1 MRFTLSIILCLL
13 FCRTFSQSPGV
24 EGLLTK
30 PIVNCETVYNNALE
44 VIPQIYASNSIDSVV
59 RAIGFWESVCG
70 VTEPGQRMKI
80 LVAIRNR
87 NFSELLYDSNIV
99 RYIQS
104 YRYLVR
110 YLASSGDHYELGR
123 IDAERLKSFNAFTE
137 SLALSLMEVADTS
150 SLEYF
155 FCRLYANQTGMDEYP
170 DHPKFSNS
178 RLARFRENHTT
189 RLKRVSRSHVSITA
203 GIWMPT
209 GNASLLG
216 NHPEL
221 GFQLG
226 FKKLK
231 NRFDFGLA
239 FRFIH
244 SANNYQI
251 LRNGQLFNSKHFL
264 GGLAG
269 LEYAREFHSRKNHFI
284 EVIGGFGADGFDV
297 WNSDKDDAE
306 IMKPLSIWS
315 FNVNGG
321 FQYNLMMKPT
331 TYLSFRTQYHF
342 MKYNNKGGTSLSGNA
357 ITAGL
362 VLGFYSHP
370 L

>member
-1 MRFTLSIILCLL
+1 MY
-13 FCRTFSQSPGV
+13 SQSPGV

-44 VIPQIYASNSIDSVV
+44 VIPQLYAANSIDSVV

-70 VTEPGQRMKI
+70 VTEPAQRIKI
-80 LVAIRNR
+80 LIAIRNR
-87 NFSELLYDSNIV
+87 NFSELLYDSNII

-104 YRYLVR
+104 YHHLLS
-110 YLASSGDHYELGR
+110 YLATSGDHYDVDP
-123 IDAERLKSFNAFTE
+123 IDAGRLKSFNSFTE
-137 SLALSLMEVADTS
+137 SLALSLLDVADTS
-150 SLEYF
+150 SLEHY
-155 FCRLYANQTGMDEYP
+155 FCRLYANQTRINEYP

-178 RLARFRENHTT
+178 RLARFKENHANEV
-189 RLKRVSRSHVSITA
+189 KRSSRAHVSIMA

-216 NHPEL
+216 NHPEI

-231 NRFDFGLA
+231 NRFDLGLA
-239 FRFIH
+239 FRFIR
-244 SANNYQI
+244 SANSYQI
-251 LRNGQLFNSKHFL
+251 LRNGQLVDSRHFF
-264 GGLAG
+264 GGLVG

-297 WNSDKDDAE
+297 WNSDKEDAE
-306 IMKPLSIWS
+306 IMKPLSIWT

-321 FQYNLMMKPT
+321 FQYNLMMKQT
-331 TYLSFRTQYHF
+331 TYLSLRTQYHF
-342 MKYNNKGGTSLSGNA
+342 VRYNNKGGTSLSGNA